1 MVQSEKS
8 TFQFKSFKVL
18 KSLIEFKDEEHVAQE
33 INIKINPSGIID
45 RKQNLFKLRLD
56 VIILDENE
64 NLMIE
69 ISSISTFSFQKASK
83 NLNSLF
89 FLNSPA
95 IVFPYIR
102 SYISTLTM
110 LSGINPI
117 HLPTLNL
124 TKLAK
129 ILEKNT
135 VKK

>member
-89 FLNSPA
+89 FRYYSA
-95 IVFPYIR
+95 GF
-102 SYISTLTM
+102 
-110 LSGINPI
+110 
-117 HLPTLNL
+117 
-124 TKLAK
+124 
-129 ILEKNT
+129 
-135 VKK
+135 